1 MALNYRVA
9 YPYPPALLQ
18 GVTLLLLAID
28 IGNTETVVG
37 LYRGELLL
45 HHWRLHSDL
54 EKTADEYGLLLC
66 QLFSR
71 RGLDPSEVKGVVIAS
86 VLPPALPTFEQMA
99 EAYFPS
105 HNRLVVD
112 SRLDT
117 GLIIRYDP
125 PHDVGADRIA
135 NAVAAMH
142 KYTLPAIV
150 VDFGTATT
158 FDCISKEGEYLG
170 GAIAP
175 GIGISLEALFE
186 RASKLPRI
194 ALHDP
199 GSPIGRNTIESMQ
212 AGIVYG
218 AAGQVERIVEAIQKE
233 LAATATVIATG
244 PLSDVIARHCPSVSA
259 VDAFLTLDGLRIIY
273 ERSAK
278 SSAT

>member
-1 MALNYRVA
+1 M
-9 YPYPPALLQ
+9 
-18 GVTLLLLAID
+18 TLLLLAFD
-28 IGNTETVVG
+28 VGNTETVVG
-37 LYRGELLL
+37 LYEGEQLR

-54 EKTADEYGLLLC
+54 EKTADEYGILLW
-66 QLFSR
+66 QLFAR
-71 RGLDPSEVKGVVIAS
+71 RGLDPNGVQGTVIAS

-99 EAYFPS
+99 EGYFPAA
-105 HNRLVVD
+105 NRLIVD

-117 GLIIRYDP
+117 GLVIRYEP

-135 NAVAAMH
+135 NAVAAVH
-142 KYTLPAIV
+142 KYALPAIV

-175 GIGISLEALFE
+175 GVGISLEALFE

-194 ALHDP
+194 ALQDP
-199 GSPIGRNTIESMQ
+199 GSPIGRNTVQSMQ

-218 AAGQVERIVEAIQKE
+218 AAGQVERVVQAMQSE
-233 LAATATVIATG
+233 LGAKATVIATG
-244 PLSDVIARHCPSVSA
+244 ALSDAIARHCPSVSA
-259 VDAFLTLDGLRIIY
+259 VDAFLTLDGLRLIY
-273 ERSAK
+273 ERAAR